1 MINEE
6 GANKVI
12 SEICC
17 LQIELGWVG
26 KLRLKPR
33 ILPRIRHLKLLE
45 GCQRDLKKKLLQNLE
60 KMFLQITQ
68 GPLKYFLKLGT
79 NSFSGEE
86 RI

>member
-26 KLRLKPR
+26 KLRLKTR

-45 GCQRDLKKKLLQNLE
+45 GCQRDLKKK
-60 KMFLQITQ
+60 
-68 GPLKYFLKLGT
+68 
-79 NSFSGEE
+79 NSY